1 VRENPKFPVP
11 QSPNGRLTM
20 KPDWAERIQRGRIKA
35 ENRGAEK
42 EKQRIVDDLLK
53 DAFITT
59 QLTTLQLENV
69 IRVVDNG

>member
-1 VRENPKFPVP
+1 
-11 QSPNGRLTM
+11 M